1 MTLVLL
7 AAAVIRESRITEW
20 RPVEISVYS
29 ARYHGRK
36 TASGERYDHYEG
48 YTAATTWGPPGARSN
63 WALPKGSV
71 WEVRYRG
78 RTITVRVNDCGSH
91 RPRKAGAWLD
101 LSGAAWKTL
110 TGSGPSRHVAEMRRV
125 K

>member
-78 RTITVRVNDCGSH
+78 RTITVRVNDCGSAQAAQGGRLA
-91 RPRKAGAWLD
+91 RPQRRGLE
-101 LSGAAWKTL
+101 
-110 TGSGPSRHVAEMRRV
+110 GPHGLQPEPLRSRDEEG
-125 K
+125 